1 MTLRIQTLLDI
12 PLNTHSVVARIRLV
26 GEQQQRLMD
35 LGIRIGRDVRVIQR
49 EANQP
54 LMLASGDSRIA
65 INWDMGKQV
74 WVSPQQSGRNG

>member
-12 PLNTHSVVARIRLV
+12 PLNTHGVVARIRLAD
-26 GEQQQRLMD
+26 EQQQRLME
-35 LGIRIGRDVRVIQR
+35 LGICIGRDVRVIQR

-54 LMLASGDSRIA
+54 LMLAAGDSRIA

-74 WVSPQQSGRNG
+74 WVSSQQSGRSA

>member
-1 MTLRIQTLLDI
+1 MALRIQTLLDI
-12 PLNTHSVVARIRLV
+12 PLNTHSVVARIRLA

-54 LMLASGDSRIA
+54 LMLAAGDSRIA

-74 WVSPQQSGRNG
+74 WVSPQQSGRSE

>member
-35 LGIRIGRDVRVIQR
+35 LGIRIGREVRVIQR

>member
-1 MTLRIQTLLDI
+1 MTLCIQTLLDV
-12 PLNTHSVVARIRLV
+12 PLNTHSLVALIRLA

-49 EANQP
+49 EVNQP
-54 LMLASGDSRIA
+54 LMLAAGDSRIA

-74 WVSPQQSGRNG
+74 WVSPQQLGRNG

>member
-12 PLNTHSVVARIRLV
+12 PLNMHSVVARIRLA